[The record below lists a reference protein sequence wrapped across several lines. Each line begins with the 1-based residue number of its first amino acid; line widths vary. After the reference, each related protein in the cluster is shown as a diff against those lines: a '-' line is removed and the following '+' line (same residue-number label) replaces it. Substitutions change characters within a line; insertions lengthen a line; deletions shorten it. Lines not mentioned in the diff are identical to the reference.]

1 MGIRGLTQLCTNVKA
16 KRHIP
21 CGHITAEKFK
31 VWAID
36 VSLFLYRARCLSA
49 SHALESSFGR
59 THRRPHRFRNV
70 VNDVPL
76 EKSHL
81 VGIMDVA
88 SQLISSKITPVF
100 IFDGEPPP
108 EKAATLAKRK
118 AEKIKLVEKISNLQ
132 QNIQSTIDESD
143 EELFPSNAHHI
154 KKLEVE
160 LENEQKKLSAIVLEP
175 QHIYETKMLCDI
187 LGLPYIQSRGE
198 AESTCIALQRQRL
211 IDAIYTADS
220 DVLVFGSPKM
230 VRRIIKDE
238 YVDIMSHDFLI
249 QELGLT
255 HDQFVCMCILVG
267 CDYCESYDQIHNI
280 QQAIQITSSFSS
292 TSTSFSFEEFFDSLP
307 TKVEGWS
314 QRAKRAFQIYNQV
327 GHIDIDRISEP
338 NLPAPQD
345 HVHIC
350 NLLRQRLH
358 MDGGYVHRVVDQI
371 IQSFIIYKSDTRPST
386 AIPLGPP
393 VATKTHSHHPHKKVY
408 NDTWVREAIQ
418 AALQNPICFHHFSNF
433 SHVSLN
439 PRECHG
445 SPSEG
450 TSSGGSSCDS
460 EPANPRPTDP

>member
-21 CGHITAEKFK
+21 CGHISAEKYK

-49 SHALESSFGR
+49 FHAQEYSFGR
-59 THRRPHRFRNV
+59 THRRPHKFRNV

-81 VGIMDVA
+81 VGIIDVA
-88 SQLISSKITPVF
+88 SQLIASKITPVF

-108 EKAATLAKRK
+108 EKGLTIARRR
-118 AEKIKLVEKISNLQ
+118 AEKVKLVEKIATIQ
-132 QNIQSTIDESD
+132 QNIQSTLEDSD
-143 EELFPSNAHHI
+143 EELFPSSAHQI

-175 QHIYETKMLCDI
+175 QHIYETKLLCEI

-198 AESTCIALQRQRL
+198 AESTCIALQRQGL

-230 VRRIIKDE
+230 VRRIIKYE

-249 QELGLT
+249 RELGLT
-255 HDQFVCMCILVG
+255 HEQFVCMCILVG

-280 QQAIQITSSFSS
+280 QQAIQLVQTCCS
-292 TSTSFSFEEFFDSLP
+292 TSPEDFFDQLP
-307 TKVEGWS
+307 PSRLEGWS
-314 QRAKRAFQIYNQV
+314 ERAKRAFQIYNQV
-327 GHIDIDRISEP
+327 EPVNMEHVPQP
-338 NLPAPQD
+338 NLPLPQD
-345 HVHIC
+345 HVQIC
-350 NLLRQRLH
+350 DLLRQRLR

-371 IQSFIIYKSDTRPST
+371 IQSFVIYNSDPRPAS
-386 AIPLGPP
+386 AIALGPKVTRKKTASNQASQP
-393 VATKTHSHHPHKKVY
+393 VHNHQYSDK
-408 NDTWVREAIQ
+408 WVREAIQ
-418 AALQNPICFHHFSNF
+418 AALNNPIVFQHFF
-433 SHVSLN
+433 
-439 PRECHG
+439 
-445 SPSEG
+445 
-450 TSSGGSSCDS
+450 
-460 EPANPRPTDP
+460 